1 MTNHLKTIG
10 IIPARYASTRFPGK
24 PLALL
29 NNRPLIQW
37 VYEGCTGLFD
47 HLTVATDDE
56 GIYQTV
62 KAYRGNVVMTSP
74 DHPSGTDRCLEA
86 AEIVAREL
94 GLHPD
99 VVVNIQGDEPLIRK
113 EQLLELL
120 GCFDNPET
128 EIATLVRQFG
138 KDEDPGS
145 PNTVKVVT
153 GTDNEALYFSRSLIP
168 YVRDKQCEPPY
179 PYLKHVGLY
188 AYRMEVLKKIS
199 RLPPSSLELSESLEQ
214 LRWLENG
221 FTIRI
226 RHTEYP
232 NMGVDTPEDLR
243 KIQNFLD
250 DPRENS

>member
-24 PLALL
+24 PLVLL

-56 GIYQTV
+56 RIYTAV
-62 KAYRGNVVMTSP
+62 KAFRGNVVMTSP
-74 DHPSGTDRCLEA
+74 DHPSGTDRCREA
-86 AEIVAREL
+86 AEKVTREL
-94 GLHPD
+94 GLQPD

-113 EQLLELL
+113 EQLEELL

-145 PNTVKVVT
+145 PDIVKVVA
-153 GTDNEALYFSRSLIP
+153 GADHRALYFSRSPIP
-168 YVRDKQCEPPY
+168 YVRDKQY
-179 PYLKHVGLY
+179 YSTHPYLKHIGLY
-188 AYRMEVLKKIS
+188 AFRTAVLKKICK
-199 RLPPSSLELSESLEQ
+199 LPPSSLECAESLEQ
-214 LRWLENG
+214 LRWMENG
-221 FTIRI
+221 FAIRI
-226 RHTEYP
+226 RSTEYP

-250 DPRENS
+250 DPRERS

>member
-10 IIPARYASTRFPGK
+10 IVPARYASARFPGK
-24 PLALL
+24 PLARL
-29 NNRPLIQW
+29 NSRPMIQW
-37 VYEGCTGLFD
+37 VYEACTGLFD

-56 GIYQTV
+56 RIYKAV
-62 KAYRGNVVMTSP
+62 KAFRGNVVMTSP
-74 DHPSGTDRCLEA
+74 EHPSGTDRCLEA
-86 AEIVAREL
+86 AEIVANEL

-120 GCFDNPET
+120 GCFDDRET

-145 PNTVKVVT
+145 PDIVKVVA
-153 GTDNEALYFSRSLIP
+153 GADHRALYFSRSLIP
-168 YVRDKQCEPPY
+168 YVRDKQCDTTY

-188 AYRMEVLKKIS
+188 AYRTEVLKKICK
-199 RLPPSSLELSESLEQ
+199 LPPSSLERAESLEQ

-226 RHTEYP
+226 RSTEYP

-243 KIQNFLD
+243 KIQNLLD
-250 DPRENS
+250 DPRESS